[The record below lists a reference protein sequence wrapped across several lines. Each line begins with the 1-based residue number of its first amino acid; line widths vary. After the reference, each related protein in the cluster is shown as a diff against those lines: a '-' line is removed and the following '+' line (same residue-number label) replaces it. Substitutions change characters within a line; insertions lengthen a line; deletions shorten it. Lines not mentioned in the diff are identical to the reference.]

1 LKVPHLIILAVA
13 CAAIALPAA
22 QTEPVDTVLHA
33 YVQALGGEAALN
45 RINDR
50 HIEAKVH
57 RLGKVTYYWAKPN
70 KVVRVAQ
77 REKVGFDGS
86 AGWMLSRKKKLTK
99 LPKPEQQELQTNA
112 NPLRYAH
119 LKDLYSD
126 IEPAPAER
134 IDDRPMNV
142 LVAPNNIGSTKFYF
156 DTENH
161 LLVRIEEFGVT
172 SAYYKQVTRFFDY
185 KNVDGIQF
193 PFRIV
198 HSTTEPGIKDKEIK
212 ISTVDQNIGLK
223 PEFFTKPQ
231 VGAIT
236 LGGKR

>member
-1 LKVPHLIILAVA
+1 MKVPHLIILAVA